1 MQSAEKQGG
10 KNAMETK
17 HKKLTSKA
25 GLTIPKDIR
34 LAAGFAGGMA
44 GDIEKTADGIM
55 IRKHRPTCCYCGSV
69 DNVRSIKGR
78 DTCRNCA
85 EEIIEEVK
93 TAYGSV

>member
-1 MQSAEKQGG
+1 
-10 KNAMETK
+10 METK

-34 LAAGFAGGMA
+34 LAAG
-44 GDIEKTADGIM
+44 
-55 IRKHRPTCCYCGSV
+55 
-69 DNVRSIKGR
+69 R

>member
-1 MQSAEKQGG
+1 
-10 KNAMETK
+10 METK

-44 GDIEKTADGIM
+44 VDIEKTAD
-55 IRKHRPTCCYCGSV
+55 RPTCCYCGSV

>member
-1 MQSAEKQGG
+1 
-10 KNAMETK
+10 METK

-44 GDIEKTADGIM
+44 VDIEKTADGIM
-55 IRKHRPTCCYCGSV
+55 IRKHRPTCSYCGSV

>member
-1 MQSAEKQGG
+1 
-10 KNAMETK
+10 MEAK

-34 LAAGFAGGMA
+34 LAAGFTGGMA
-44 GDIEKTADGIM
+44 VDIEETTDGIL

-69 DNVRSIKGR
+69 EDVKSIKGR

-85 EEIIEEVK
+85 AEIVEGVK
-93 TAYGSV
+93 KAYESI

>member
-1 MQSAEKQGG
+1 
-10 KNAMETK
+10 METK

-44 GDIEKTADGIM
+44 VDIEKTADGIM

-69 DNVRSIKGR
+69 DNVQQMGIYPYRPCPHSR
-78 DTCRNCA
+78 R
-85 EEIIEEVK
+85 
-93 TAYGSV
+93 TAA

>member
-1 MQSAEKQGG
+1 
-10 KNAMETK
+10 METK

-44 GDIEKTADGIM
+44 VDIEKTADGIM

-69 DNVRSIKGR
+69 DIVRSFKGR
-78 DTCRNCA
+78 YLQKLRRRYHRGGKDGLWICLKR
-85 EEIIEEVK
+85 
-93 TAYGSV
+93 

>member
-1 MQSAEKQGG
+1 
-10 KNAMETK
+10 METRN
-17 HKKLTSKA
+17 KKLTSKA

-44 GDIEKTADGIM
+44 VDIEETADGIL

-78 DTCRNCA
+78 DTCKKCA
-85 EEIIEEVK
+85 EEIVKEVK
-93 TAYGSV
+93 TAYESV

>member
-1 MQSAEKQGG
+1 
-10 KNAMETK
+10 METK
-17 HKKLTSKA
+17 HKKLKKKA
-25 GLTIPKDIR
+25 GMNNPKDNKLTENI
-34 LAAGFAGGMA
+34 AVGKA
-44 GDIEKTADGIM
+44 DDNEKTADGIM

>member
-1 MQSAEKQGG
+1 
-10 KNAMETK
+10 METK

-34 LAAGFAGGMA
+34 GMA
-44 GDIEKTADGIM
+44 VDIEKTADGIM